1 MNNESIESKLTDLQQ
16 QIKLMQHLYFT
27 INLRREEEIPI
38 MELLKEIKTENEE
51 FMSKLTELKNTFLSV
66 TQSTVETKEKHTKIN
81 NVDLV

>member
-38 MELLKEIKTENEE
+38 MELLKEIKRENEE
-51 FMSKLTELKNTFLSV
+51 FMSKLTELKNTFLAM
-66 TQSTVETKEKHTKIN
+66 TQSTVETNEKYTKIN
-81 NVDLV
+81 NVDFV